1 VQANNKQLLKDEEQ
15 LKQEL
20 KLQCEKTEEIK
31 KTFAEKSEQVLSSF
45 SVLQIKVMITDF
57 VDSFKLIQL
66 QRMREEMDI
75 CVGQLRQEVTSLQ
88 VFLAI
93 NSTLTIVFT

>member
-1 VQANNKQLLKDEEQ
+1 MQANNKQLLKDEEQ